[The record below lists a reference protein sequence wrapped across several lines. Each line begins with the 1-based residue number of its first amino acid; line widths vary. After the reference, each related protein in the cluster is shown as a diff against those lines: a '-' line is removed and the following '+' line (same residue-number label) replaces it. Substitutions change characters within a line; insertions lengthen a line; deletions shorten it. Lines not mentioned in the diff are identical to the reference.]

1 MSAGRT
7 AAGAFQVM
15 RTQAFER
22 IARLVGDT
30 PLVEVSQSVASARI
44 LAKLEYYNP
53 SGSVKDRAAKAMLEA
68 ALAAGALAG
77 RTILEATS
85 GNTGIALAMFGSAL
99 GLPVELVM
107 PANVTPERKRIIANY
122 GAHSIFTSNLEGTD
136 GAQRRAAALAGAH
149 PERYFYPDQYNNE
162 HNWRAHYRA
171 TGPEIWRQS
180 HGAVTHFVAGLG
192 TSGSF
197 VGTARYLRER
207 GVRCVAVQPDNPIH
221 GLEGWKHMPTARV
234 PGIYDPAAADEVL
247 EADTEMAYRYAIAAG
262 RYLGYA
268 LSPSAA
274 ANLWGALEVARSAS
288 GAVVVTLFPDNSLK
302 YLDDPYWGNDDYV
315 TEDPFHRN

>member
-1 MSAGRT
+1 
-7 AAGAFQVM
+7 M
-15 RTQAFER
+15 RIDAFER
-22 IARLVGDT
+22 VARLVGDT
-30 PLVEVSQSVASARI
+30 PLVEISQSAAAARI

-53 SGSVKDRAAKAMLEA
+53 SGSVKDRAAKGMLEA
-68 ALAAGALAG
+68 ALADGALAG

-122 GAHSIFTSNLEGTD
+122 GARSLFTSNLEGTD
-136 GAQRRAAALAGAH
+136 GAQKKAAELAAAH

-162 HNWRAHYRA
+162 HNWRAHYA
-171 TGPEIWRQS
+171 GTGPEIWRQS
-180 HGAVTHFVAGLG
+180 GGRATHFVAGLG
-192 TSGSF
+192 TSGTF
-197 VGTARYLRER
+197 IGTARFLREQ
-207 GVRCVAVQPDNPIH
+207 GVRCIAVQPDNPIH

-234 PGIYDPAAADEVL
+234 PGIYDDAVADEVL
-247 EADTEMAYRYAIAAG
+247 QADTETAYRFAIAAG

-274 ANLWGALEVARSAS
+274 ANLWAALEVARGTP
-288 GAVVVTLFPDNSLK
+288 GATVVTLFPDNSLK
-302 YLDDPYWGNDDYV
+302 YLDDPYWDNDDYV
-315 TEDPFHRN
+315 AEDPFRSTAASAGSAAGGDR

>member
-1 MSAGRT
+1 MATTIVSPRAVPRP
-7 AAGAFQVM
+7 A
-15 RTQAFER
+15 AFER

-30 PLVEVSQSVASARI
+30 PLVEISQSVAPARV

-53 SGSVKDRAAKAMLEA
+53 SGSVKDRAAKGMLEA
-68 ALAAGALAG
+68 ELAAGRLAG

-107 PANVTPERKRIIANY
+107 PENVTPERKRIIANY
-122 GAHSIFTSNLEGTD
+122 GARSLFTSNLEGTD
-136 GAQRRAAALAGAH
+136 GAQRTAAELAAAH

-162 HNWRAHYRA
+162 HNWRAHYTG
-171 TGPEIWRQS
+171 TGPELWRQS
-180 HGAVTHFVAGLG
+180 GGAVTHFVAGLG

-197 VGTARYLRER
+197 IGTARYLRER
-207 GVRCVAVQPDNPIH
+207 GVRCIAVQPDNPLH
-221 GLEGWKHMPTARV
+221 GLEGWKHLPTALV
-234 PGIYDPAAADEVL
+234 PGIYDPAVADAVL
-247 EADTEMAYRYAIAAG
+247 EADTETAYRYAIAAG

-274 ANLWGALEVARSAS
+274 ANLWAALEVARTER
-288 GAVVVTLFPDNSLK
+288 GATVATLFPDNSLK
-302 YLDDPYWGNDDYV
+302 YLDDPYWENDDYV
-315 TEDPFHRN
+315 TADPFH

>member
-1 MSAGRT
+1 MRT
-7 AAGAFQVM
+7 RAFQ
-15 RTQAFER
+15 RLAG
-22 IARLVGDT
+22 LVGDT
-30 PLVEVSQSVASARI
+30 PLVEISQSVTRSRV
-44 LAKLEYYNP
+44 LAKLEFYNP
-53 SGSVKDRAAKAMLEA
+53 SGSVKDRAAKGMLEA
-68 ALAAGALAG
+68 ALADGRLAG
-77 RTILEATS
+77 QTILEATS

-122 GAHSIFTSNLEGTD
+122 GARSIFTSNLEGTD
-136 GAQRRAAALAGAH
+136 GAQRKATELAASH

-162 HNWRAHYRA
+162 HNWRAHHAA

-180 HGAVTHFVAGLG
+180 EGAVTHFVAGLG
-192 TSGSF
+192 TSGTF
-197 VGTARYLRER
+197 IGTARYLRQR

-234 PGIYDPAAADEVL
+234 PGIYDDAVADELL
-247 EADTEMAYRYAIAAG
+247 EADTETAYRYAIAAG

-274 ANLWGALEVARSAS
+274 ANLWAALEVARSAP
-288 GAVVVTLFPDNSLK
+288 GAVVATLFPDNSLK
-302 YLDDPYWGNDDYV
+302 YLDDPYWENDDYV
-315 TEDPFHRN
+315 SEDPFHEA